1 MATQHHPPPPQSA
14 AARGL
19 IKSSLDHVLKTYGR
33 DRLELE
39 FRLGHRTGG
48 PGSSFVPGVSA
59 PAWQALKTALEA
71 SDSFKV
77 VVTNTRELI
86 CDDGSGGKYVI
97 PSGGDPPFWM
107 HKKRVSDIDADTGTP
122 WCCRTS
128 MSLEVVDARRARP
141 PPTRHK
147 FERHKERWSFL
158 YRCWSIDLT
167 RVASNLPHQLDNDDV
182 SYEVEIEL
190 RDSTE
195 LFSRTMDNLL
205 VWGWTL
211 VTDACRLMDGAAQ

>member
-1 MATQHHPPPPQSA
+1 MAALSPPPQSA

-19 IKSSLDHVLKTYGR
+19 VRSSLDHVLKTYGR

-39 FRLGHRTGG
+39 FRLGHRTGA

-59 PAWQALKTALEA
+59 AAWSALKSALDA
-71 SDSFKV
+71 SDSFTV

-86 CDDGSGGKYVI
+86 CDDGSGGKYVM
-97 PSGGDPPFWM
+97 PSSGDAPPYWM
-107 HKKRVSDIDADTGTP
+107 HKKRLSDIDADTGTP

-128 MSLEVVDARRARP
+128 MSLEVVDEGPPRP
-141 PPTRHK
+141 PPARHR
-147 FERHKERWSFL
+147 FERHKERWS
-158 YRCWSIDLT
+158 YVHRCWSIDLT

-195 LFSRTMDNLL
+195 LFCRTMDNLL
-205 VWGWTL
+205 EWGWTL
-211 VTDACRLMDGAAQ
+211 VTDVCGLMAAAQ